1 MSIYFW
7 MLFSYLVSD
16 RYSVV
21 FIQMS
26 CVIIFCVF
34 TFYLLLLALLLFG
47 NGKALFTLGPRAEIH
62 WMPPLFRFLMQLMQ
76 PRPVPVPLPDSHSV
90 ADLTAGFNITK
101 CWASLWEL
109 FVWFGFRLGLWAE
122 LLWKQTTVIPA

>member
-1 MSIYFW
+1 MHNVDLFLK

-62 WMPPLFRFLMQLMQ
+62 
-76 PRPVPVPLPDSHSV
+76 
-90 ADLTAGFNITK
+90 
-101 CWASLWEL
+101 
-109 FVWFGFRLGLWAE
+109 
-122 LLWKQTTVIPA
+122 